1 MMKKDNPNRKN
12 RRKTKNKEK
21 SKTKPKINNKDMYDL
36 SNYFAE
42 EIVKNISDE
51 NKQKFADGIQM
62 ILDRNKE
69 KEKK

>member
-1 MMKKDNPNRKN
+1 MTQTKKN
-12 RRKTKNKEK
+12 RRKNKNRP
-21 SKTKPKINNKDMYDL
+21 KPKINNKDMYDL

-62 ILDRNKE
+62 LLERNKN
-69 KEKK
+69 KVKK

>member
-1 MMKKDNPNRKN
+1 
-12 RRKTKNKEK
+12 
-21 SKTKPKINNKDMYDL
+21 MYDL

-69 KEKK
+69 KVKK

>member
-12 RRKTKNKEK
+12 RRKHKNK
-21 SKTKPKINNKDMYDL
+21 SKPKINNKDMYDL

-42 EIVKNISDE
+42 EVVKNISNE
-51 NKQKFADGIQM
+51 NKQIFADGIQM

-69 KEKK
+69 QKNK

>member
-1 MMKKDNPNRKN
+1 MMKKNDPNKKN
-12 RRKTKNKEK
+12 RRKNKNRP
-21 SKTKPKINNKDMYDL
+21 KPKAKINNKDMYDL

-42 EIVKNISDE
+42 ELVKNISDE

-62 ILDRNKE
+62 LLDRNKE

>member
-1 MMKKDNPNRKN
+1 MMKKDDPNKKN
-12 RRKTKNKEK
+12 RIKNKNRPKPK
-21 SKTKPKINNKDMYDL
+21 SKINNKDMYDL

-69 KEKK
+69 KKKK